1 MKRMEIVFA
10 GFLLA
15 AAGVS
20 AAGAQSGTEADRPW
34 ANPFPKAE
42 APGAA
47 DDTPQEL
54 ANKQIVL
61 EFYDKAINAKDF
73 AAASRFLG
81 DKYIQHNPTAKN
93 GPEGLKAFIEFL
105 KAKFPQQH
113 NEVKRVLT
121 SGDYVILHVHSVQ
134 EPGTAGRVIGEVF
147 RLENGKVV
155 EHWDVIHPIT
165 NSPDPNNTNWVF

>member
-1 MKRMEIVFA
+1 MARVKWA
-10 GFLLA
+10 GVMALLLA
-15 AAGVS
+15 TAS
-20 AAGAQSGTEADRPW
+20 PLHAQASDGWVD
-34 ANPFPKAE
+34 PFPKAE

-47 DDTPQEL
+47 SDTPQET
-54 ANKQIVL
+54 ANKRIVL

-73 AAASRFLG
+73 EAASRFLG
-81 DKYIQHNPTAKN
+81 DRYIQHNPIAKD

-105 KAKFPQQH
+105 KGKFPKQH
-113 NEVKRVLT
+113 NDVKRVLT

-134 EPGTAGRVIGEVF
+134 EPGTLGRVIGEIF

-165 NSPDPNNTNWVF
+165 GSPDPNNPNWVF